1 METTKSFLQAQG
13 IFHAATFVVLGVL
26 PFHLVLTYVLVHKT
40 SLGGNGAMV
49 ALACSDWLI
58 GLLLVVWI
66 WNSKAKE
73 CWGGWDRRALNGWGV
88 YLHIMI
94 PCIFVSV

>member
-1 METTKSFLQAQG
+1 M
-13 IFHAATFVVLGVL
+13 
-26 PFHLVLTYVLVHKT
+26 VLTYVLVHKT

-73 CWGGWDRRALNGWGV
+73 CWGGWDEKKSVEWVG
-88 YLHIMI
+88 
-94 PCIFVSV
+94 CIFAYHDTLHLRECLSV